1 MIESALSG
9 FLLGISL
16 ILAIGPQNA
25 FVLRQ
30 GLLGQ
35 HVLAVVLFC
44 SLSDALLIAIG
55 IVGLSWFISDFAA
68 QHSQFLFGIAALWL
82 FVYGLLRLRDAWR
95 GQSGMQAAAGL
106 SQGLPA
112 TLGMAALLT
121 FGNPHVYLDT
131 VVLLGTLSLQ
141 YAGAEKIAFGVGA
154 MLASLMFF
162 TLLAVGA
169 RALSPLMGTTRSWR
183 IIDAIIACV
192 MFALAVGLLQSGGLI
207 DGDFVYA
214 VSGGIK
220 NG

>member
-1 MIESALSG
+1 MAEPFLSG
-9 FLLGISL
+9 FLLGFSL

-44 SLSDALLIAIG
+44 SLSDALLIMLG
-55 IVGLSWFISDFAA
+55 IAGLSWLISDFAA
-68 QHSQFLFGIAALWL
+68 QYSTLLFGLAALWL
-82 FVYGLLRLRDAWR
+82 SVYGLQRLRDAWR
-95 GQSGMQAAAGL
+95 GESGMQAAAGSDQAL
-106 SQGLPA
+106 TA

-141 YAGAEKIAFGVGA
+141 FLGAAKVAFGLGA
-154 MLASLMFF
+154 AMASLTFF

-183 IIDAIIACV
+183 IIDTLIAFV
-192 MFALAVGLLQSGGLI
+192 MFGLAWGLLQSGGLMGGGDVI
-207 DGDFVYA
+207 DIA
-214 VSGGIK
+214 
-220 NG
+220 

>member
-1 MIESALSG
+1 MAEPFLSG
-9 FLLGISL
+9 FLLGLSL

-44 SLSDALLIAIG
+44 SLSDALLIMLG
-55 IVGLSWFISDFAA
+55 IAGLSWLISDFAA
-68 QHSQFLFGIAALWL
+68 QYSTLLFGLAALWL
-82 FVYGLLRLRDAWR
+82 SVYGLQRLRDAWR
-95 GQSGMQAAAGL
+95 GESGMQAAAGSDQAL
-106 SQGLPA
+106 TT

-141 YAGAEKIAFGVGA
+141 FLGAAKVAFGLGA
-154 MLASLMFF
+154 AMASLTFF

-183 IIDAIIACV
+183 IIDTLIAFV
-192 MFALAVGLLQSGGLI
+192 MFGLAWGLLQSGGLMGGGDVI
-207 DGDFVYA
+207 DIA
-214 VSGGIK
+214 
-220 NG
+220 

>member
-1 MIESALSG
+1 MAEPFLSG
-9 FLLGISL
+9 FLLGLSL

-44 SLSDALLIAIG
+44 SLSDALLIMLG
-55 IVGLSWFISDFAA
+55 IAGLSWLISDFAA
-68 QHSQFLFGIAALWL
+68 QYSTLLFGLAALWL
-82 FVYGLLRLRDAWR
+82 SVYGLQRLRDALR
-95 GQSGMQAAAGL
+95 AEAGMQAAAGSDQAL
-106 SQGLPA
+106 TA

-141 YAGAEKIAFGVGA
+141 FLGAAKVAFGLGA
-154 MLASLMFF
+154 AMASLTFF

-183 IIDAIIACV
+183 IIDTLIAFV
-192 MFALAVGLLQSGGLI
+192 MFGLAWGLLQSGGLMGGGDVI
-207 DGDFVYA
+207 DIA
-214 VSGGIK
+214 
-220 NG
+220 

>member
-1 MIESALSG
+1 MAEPFLSG
-9 FLLGISL
+9 FLLGFSL

-44 SLSDALLIAIG
+44 SLSDALLIMLG
-55 IVGLSWFISDFAA
+55 IAGLAWLIRDFAA
-68 QHSQFLFGIAALWL
+68 QYSTLLFGLAALWL
-82 FVYGLLRLRDAWR
+82 SVYGLQRLRDAWR
-95 GQSGMQAAAGL
+95 GESGMQAAAGSDQAL
-106 SQGLPA
+106 TA

-141 YAGAEKIAFGVGA
+141 FLGAAKVAFGLGA
-154 MLASLMFF
+154 AMASLTFF
-162 TLLAVGA
+162 TLLALGA

-183 IIDAIIACV
+183 IIDTLIAFV
-192 MFALAVGLLQSGGLI
+192 MFGLAWGLLQSGGLMGGGDVI
-207 DGDFVYA
+207 DIA
-214 VSGGIK
+214 
-220 NG
+220 

>member
-1 MIESALSG
+1 MAEPFLSG
-9 FLLGISL
+9 FLLGLSL

-44 SLSDALLIAIG
+44 SLSDALLIMLG
-55 IVGLSWFISDFAA
+55 IAGLSWLISDFAA
-68 QHSQFLFGIAALWL
+68 QYSTLLFGLAALWL
-82 FVYGLLRLRDAWR
+82 SVYGLQRLRDVWR
-95 GQSGMQAAAGL
+95 GESGMQAAAGSDQAL
-106 SQGLPA
+106 TA

-141 YAGAEKIAFGVGA
+141 FLGAAKVAFGLGA
-154 MLASLMFF
+154 AMASLTFF

-183 IIDAIIACV
+183 IIDTLIAFV
-192 MFALAVGLLQSGGLI
+192 MFGLAWGLLQSGGLMGGGDVI
-207 DGDFVYA
+207 DIA
-214 VSGGIK
+214 
-220 NG
+220 

>member
-1 MIESALSG
+1 MAEPFLSG
-9 FLLGISL
+9 FLLGLSL

-44 SLSDALLIAIG
+44 SLSDALLIMLG
-55 IVGLSWFISDFAA
+55 IAGLSWLISDFAA
-68 QHSQFLFGIAALWL
+68 QYSTLLFGLAALWL
-82 FVYGLLRLRDAWR
+82 SVYGLQRLRDAWR
-95 GQSGMQAAAGL
+95 GESGMQAAAGSDQAL
-106 SQGLPA
+106 TA

-141 YAGAEKIAFGVGA
+141 FLGAAKVAFGLGA
-154 MLASLMFF
+154 AMASLTFF

-183 IIDAIIACV
+183 IIDTLIAFV
-192 MFALAVGLLQSGGLI
+192 MFGLAWGLLQSGGLMGGGDVI
-207 DGDFVYA
+207 DIA
-214 VSGGIK
+214 
-220 NG
+220 